1 MDEPIDITAQILRGV
16 EMIDQ
21 QQTKPA
27 LAVVEQAVK
36 FLVDSKASP
45 RILIKIARN
54 LGDTLHSQPI
64 INYYRKQ
71 HPNACI
77 AFLCEQRFHGVH
89 EYNKNINGLFLL
101 PNKMEVQARLAMW
114 DPIKNNKNVD
124 IAIIPAINP
133 FQALH
138 PENKW
143 KQPHPNIVEQFIIN
157 AGIQAYTSAKS
168 PVEVIIDDNDRR
180 WADDFARRHNLGEK
194 AMGLEYLSY
203 SIPLAWN
210 QATYKQFVQLMNMK
224 GWQCVAF
231 AGAGEAFIPGAID
244 ARGATWRQTV
254 ALMGKLKYFLGCAS
268 GNTMLALS
276 SRPQPHLI
284 ELNVPE
290 DCLAINTGYV
300 LPGNTSVN
308 LVRPTPSQV
317 AAMIV

>member
-1 MDEPIDITAQILRGV
+1 MKEPVDVTSQILRGIETV
-16 EMIDQ
+16 DQ

-27 LAVVEQAVK
+27 LAVVDQAVK

-64 INYYRKQ
+64 INYYRKL

-101 PNKMEVQARLAMW
+101 PNNLAVQSRLALW
-114 DPIKNNKNVD
+114 DPIKNNKDID

-133 FQALH
+133 FQAVH

-157 AGIQAYTSAKS
+157 AGIAGYLGAKS
-168 PVEVIIDDNDRR
+168 PVEVVVDDNDRK
-180 WADDFARRHNLGEK
+180 WADNFWHQHGLGEK
-194 AMGLEYLSY
+194 TLGFEYISY

-210 QATYKQFVQLMNMK
+210 QGGYKQFVQLMSTK
-224 GWQCVAF
+224 GWRCVGF
-231 AGAGEAFIPGAID
+231 AGSNEPLIPGAVD
-244 ARGATWRQTV
+244 GRGATWRQTV
-254 ALMGKLKYFLGCAS
+254 ALMSKLKYFIGCAS
-268 GNTMLALS
+268 GNTMLALA
-276 SRPQPHLI
+276 SRPQPRLI
-284 ELNVPE
+284 ELNIPE
-290 DCLAINTGYV
+290 DTAAINTGYV

-308 LVRPTPSQV
+308 VLRPTPNQI
-317 AAMIV
+317 AAMVV